1 MGENIHKGEQ
11 DISAGGD
18 VNLKGN
24 IDEHSYIYIWGKGG
38 NNNYWYQ
45 NWIQT
50 TIYKRKV
57 S

>member
-1 MGENIHKGEQ
+1 MGKNIHKGEQ

-24 IDEHSYIYIWGKGG
+24 IDEHSHIYVGKKG

-50 TIYKRKV
+50 TIYKREV
-57 S
+57 N

>member
-1 MGENIHKGEQ
+1 MGENINKGEQ

-18 VNLKGN
+18 VNYKGN
-24 IDEHSYIYIWGKGG
+24 IDEHSHIHVGKRG

-57 S
+57 N